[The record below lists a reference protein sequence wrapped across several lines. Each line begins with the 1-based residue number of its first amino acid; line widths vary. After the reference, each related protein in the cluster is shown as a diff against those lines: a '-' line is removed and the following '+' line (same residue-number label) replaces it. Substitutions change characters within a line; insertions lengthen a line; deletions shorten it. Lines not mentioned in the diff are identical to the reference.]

1 MKLAIVRQRYTPFGG
16 AERFLERALDALG
29 RSDLEITVI
38 ASEWPEGAASAYRRV
53 LLRPVSLG
61 RAWRDA
67 AFARA
72 ACCEVVR
79 GGYDLVQS
87 HERISCCDV
96 FRAGDGVHREW
107 LIQRGRRRG
116 ALARGLDRFS
126 PFHRRLLAA
135 ERSLFTSP
143 RLKAV
148 VCNSAMVRD
157 EIVRHYGVEPGRLHV
172 IPNGVDPERFHPGLR
187 AQYRDSLLRRLDW
200 PEDSVVFLLVG
211 SGFERK
217 GVDLLLDLWPRLA
230 PVAHLVIVGR
240 DRNLGRYQRRA
251 EAQGLGARVR
261 FVGPQTD
268 VTPWYGLA
276 DVFALPTLYDP
287 QPNAALE
294 ALACGL
300 PLLTSTKCGAAEL
313 ITPRAAGNV
322 ADALD
327 APAWM
332 AMLEAWSDT
341 ARCAAARAPARAA
354 VATLSLEALQVRYRN
369 LYAHLLER
377 S

>member
-1 MKLAIVRQRYTPFGG
+1 MKLAIVRQRYTPYGG

-29 RSDLEITVI
+29 GNDLEITVI
-38 ASEWPEGAASAYRRV
+38 ASEWPQGAASAYRRV
-53 LLRPVSLG
+53 LLRPFSIG

-67 AFARA
+67 AFAHA
-72 ACCEVVR
+72 ACREVVR

-87 HERISCCDV
+87 HERIPCCDV

-116 ALARGLDRFS
+116 ALARGLDRLS
-126 PFHRRLLAA
+126 PFHHRLLVAERRLFA
-135 ERSLFTSP
+135 SP

-157 EIVRHYGVEPGRLHV
+157 EIVCHYGVEADRLHV
-172 IPNGVDPERFHPGLR
+172 IPNGVDSVRFHPGLR
-187 AQYRDSLLRRLDW
+187 AQYRTSLLQQLGW

-230 PVAHLVIVGR
+230 PGARLVVAGR
-240 DRNLGRYQRRA
+240 DRNLVRYQRRT
-251 EAQGLGARVR
+251 EALGLGARVR
-261 FVGPQTD
+261 FIGPQTD

-276 DVFALPTLYDP
+276 DAFVLPTLYDP

-300 PLLTSTKCGAAEL
+300 PVLTSAKCGAAEL
-313 ITPRAAGNV
+313 ITPGVDGDV

-327 APAWM
+327 APAWL
-332 AMLEAWSDT
+332 AMLEAWSDPVRCVAARDT
-341 ARCAAARAPARAA
+341 ARGA
-354 VATLSLEALQVRYRN
+354 VASLSLEVLQVRYRN
-369 LYAHLLER
+369 LYAHLLEHP
-377 S
+377 